1 MYADDD
7 LGDFWLRSRTA
18 ANARGSLFAA
28 LSVNAWEGV
37 WRWRKGEL
45 AEAAALIED
54 AVEHDQMWGGS
65 GVGLAYSHG
74 ALVAITLDRGDAA
87 GARQLLDTAP
97 SEALHGDG
105 GRLFRQVAAGVFLA
119 ERRFAA
125 ALDTIDAIGDPVGI
139 RNPAW
144 NPWRRL
150 RAPGAPRPGT
160 VRRGLGADRGGGPPT
175 APVGGAELAGIR
187 SHRPWAGQRRLGAAA
202 GGDSSSGGSGAQL
215 LLSRARLALGRHPAM
230 PPGDA
235 ATYLRAALDSA
246 VACAADG
253 VAGQACAALKRLGQP
268 APDIRTRRSSEAIQ

>member
-28 LSVNAWEGV
+28 LSVNAWERV

-54 AVEHDQMWGGS
+54 AVEQDQMWGGS

-105 GRLFRQVAAGVFLA
+105 GRLFRQVAAGVLLA

-125 ALDTIDAIGDPVGI
+125 AFDTNDAIGDPVGI

-150 RAPGAPRPGT
+150 RARALHGLGRSAEASALIEEEVRLLRQWGAPSSLGS
-160 VRRGLGADRGGGPPT
+160 GLTDLGRVSGGLEPLLE
-175 APVGGAELAGIR
+175 AIALLE
-187 SHRPWAGQRRLGAAA
+187 AAA
-202 GGDSSSGGSGAQL
+202 
-215 LLSRARLALGRHPAM
+215 
-230 PPGDA
+230 
-235 ATYLRAALDSA
+235 
-246 VACAADG
+246 
-253 VAGQACAALKRLGQP
+253 
-268 APDIRTRRSSEAIQ
+268 RSCC